1 MSAQDSDTEDWT
13 REDGKGKLY
22 QASVVESGGGRG
34 GVRARMMA
42 TARVK
47 ASEDDDE
54 DCCCCPL
61 DPVLAWFRL
70 FHLISGLVGC
80 ASMGANGYILATK
93 DAITM
98 DYKDIVTRTYAIIF
112 CFIVVLA
119 EIDWRYV
126 MRRIRI
132 LDLWFFRGLFYFYV
146 GFITLGNDTSLT
158 DPVDMAA
165 LAQICMGGF
174 YCLMVC
180 LVSLLIVFVL
190 DRCFLRPLFDDPGYL
205 VHQKHQNAAAG
216 DGERRP

>member
-1 MSAQDSDTEDWT
+1 MSSQMDSDTEDWT
-13 REDGKGKLY
+13 REEGTKGKLY
-22 QASVVESGGGRG
+22 QASVVESGGGGRG
-34 GVRARMMA
+34 GARARMA
-42 TARVK
+42 PARVS
-47 ASEDDDE
+47 ASEHDEDE

-93 DAITM
+93 DVVSM
-98 DYKDIVTRTYAIIF
+98 DYRDIITRGYAIIF
-112 CFIVVLA
+112 CFVVVLA

-146 GFITLGNDTSLT
+146 GFITLGAEPTLT

-174 YCLMVC
+174 YCLMVSLGWPC
-180 LVSLLIVFVL
+180 LVSPADAL
-190 DRCFLRPLFDDPGYL
+190 FLPCP
-205 VHQKHQNAAAG
+205 
-216 DGERRP
+216 